1 MHKRVKM
8 RRNNYIEENNTQ
20 SEGSPYLNMKEKLQN
35 SYIDGEYEASICND
49 INESILSAKDI
60 IINQMKKAEAESL
73 CRLNR
78 PKVRLFPQILYLGL
92 FITFLIIGF
101 ALADNISQAI
111 NIDKKVIVAIV
122 LLVVFMIVFF
132 FSKSFCIWIIEIY
145 QKYAPSKVRL
155 SCRFE
160 PTCSQYMKLAIY
172 KYGVLKGVI
181 KGVKRLT
188 RCHPPNG
195 GEDYP

>member
-1 MHKRVKM
+1 
-8 RRNNYIEENNTQ
+8 
-20 SEGSPYLNMKEKLQN
+20 
-35 SYIDGEYEASICND
+35 
-49 INESILSAKDI
+49 
-60 IINQMKKAEAESL
+60 
-73 CRLNR
+73 
-78 PKVRLFPQILYLGL
+78 
-92 FITFLIIGF
+92 
-101 ALADNISQAI
+101 
-111 NIDKKVIVAIV
+111 
-122 LLVVFMIVFF
+122 MIVFF